1 MLYNSLDGLNCTPLH
16 CIKDEGNEKVETAT
30 ADFQYVDDDDDYP
43 VQLDSDEEPT
53 SFHAKEMMKKVSKDS
68 EESDDNIQEQ
78 LEERLAAMSN
88 G

>member
-1 MLYNSLDGLNCTPLH
+1 MLYNPLDGLNCTPLH
-16 CIKDEGNEKVETAT
+16 CIKDEVNEKVETA
-30 ADFQYVDDDDDYP
+30 ADFQYVDDDYDYP

>member
-1 MLYNSLDGLNCTPLH
+1 MVWIVRHYV
-16 CIKDEGNEKVETAT
+16 KDEGNEKVETA
-30 ADFQYVDDDDDYP
+30 ADFQYVDDDYDYP

-53 SFHAKEMMKKVSKDS
+53 SFHAKGMMKNVSKDS
-68 EESDDNIQEQ
+68 EESDDKIQEQ

>member
-1 MLYNSLDGLNCTPLH
+1 MIYNSLDGLNCTPLH
-16 CIKDEGNEKVETAT
+16 CIKDEGNDKVETA

-53 SFHAKEMMKKVSKDS
+53 SFHAKEMMTKVSKDS

>member
-1 MLYNSLDGLNCTPLH
+1 MQCFVTLWTVWIVHH
-16 CIKDEGNEKVETAT
+16 CIKDESKETA
-30 ADFQYVDDDDDYP
+30 ADFQYIDNNDDDDDYP

-53 SFHAKEMMKKVSKDS
+53 SFHAKGMMKKVSKNS
-68 EESDDNIQEQ
+68 EESDDNVQEQ